1 MTPGFKGRA
10 MIPPRM
16 VSPVLYRPSVYFVL
30 EDRRLFREKRKDKIF
45 HALNY
50 QESQPVVQLRNVGIP
65 YSHQP

>member
-45 HALNY
+45 HALN
-50 QESQPVVQLRNVGIP
+50 
-65 YSHQP
+65 